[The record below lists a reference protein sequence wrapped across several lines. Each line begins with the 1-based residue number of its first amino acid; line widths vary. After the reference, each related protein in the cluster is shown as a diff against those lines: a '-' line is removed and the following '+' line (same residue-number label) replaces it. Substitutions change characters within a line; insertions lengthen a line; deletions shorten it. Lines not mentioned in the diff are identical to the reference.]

1 MANTYVYDMSDLW
14 SNPLLTFTAIGMNVT
29 DSGSTADSSLLKL
42 QVGGSTRFNVIKDGS
57 VTATSINLS
66 STSTVANLV
75 CNNIL
80 RAFNST
86 ISNISFYYEAGNN
99 TIGKYDSNSNNNIKV
114 TLTNANTGNN
124 SAASLSIHDTTG
136 ITTNTFVSLG
146 IFGNAYNQDAWTISG
161 ASSGYVY
168 TGNTNLVVG
177 TAGAANVVF
186 FAGGTLANNERF
198 RITSANQIVITNSS
212 AIVAGGSA
220 GVNNAI
226 LTSNV
231 TGVNWSRSL
240 NIDTLVI
247 ANTQETTVN
256 STSILL
262 GNTSTANAVLNTTTL
277 TFTNS
282 SSTSVA
288 NTSTLAL
295 GNGAANAILT
305 TSSLAVQNGS
315 ASIQIVNPANLYV
328 SNSTGFNLGSP
339 TKAANGS
346 SYLPNGLLANWG
358 WVSANTSNSQI
369 TFTTEYS
376 TACYIVQ
383 LTPAYEEGNNAYLM
397 APPSTAGANV
407 RNSSTGT
414 GSNVYYFALG
424 V

>member
-1 MANTYVYDMSDLW
+1 MANTYVYDMTDLW
-14 SNPLLTFTAIGMNVT
+14 SNPLLTFNAIKMNVT
-29 DSGSTADSSLLKL
+29 DSGSSSGSSLLKL
-42 QVGGSTRFNVIKDGS
+42 EVDGSAKFNVYKDGS
-57 VTATSINLS
+57 FIASYMNLS

-80 RAFNST
+80 RAFNT
-86 ISNISFYYEAGNN
+86 TVSNISFYYEAGNN

-114 TLTNANTGNN
+114 TFTNANTGNN
-124 SAASLSIHDTTG
+124 SATSLSLHDSAG
-136 ITTNTFVSLG
+136 IIANNFVSLG
-146 IFGNAYNQDAWTISG
+146 VLGNGYNQSTWTISG

-168 TGNTNLVVG
+168 AGNTNLVVG

-186 FAGGTLANNERF
+186 FAGGTLASNERF

-231 TGVNWSRSL
+231 TGVNWTR
-240 NIDTLVI
+240 NIDLNTLTI
-247 ANTQETTVN
+247 SNTQSTVVN

-262 GNTSTANAVLNTTTL
+262 GNTSTANASLSTTTL
-277 TFTNS
+277 TFTNT
-282 SSTSVA
+282 SSTAVA

-295 GNGAANAILT
+295 GNGTANAVLT
-305 TSSLAVQNGS
+305 TSSLAVQNS
-315 ASIQIVNPANLYV
+315 TSSVQIVNPANLYV
-328 SNSTGFNLGSP
+328 SNSTGFNLGSA

-369 TFTTEYS
+369 TFTTAYS
-376 TACYIVQ
+376 TACYVVQ
-383 LTPAYEEGNNAYLM
+383 LTPAYEAGNNAYLV